1 MAKVRVYQLARKY
14 EISSDALRKILVKEG
29 ITVKSHMSSVDDK
42 VETFIEQHFKR
53 VKAASTR
60 EIKNKDRRPSRPGG
74 GGGARP
80 GGGGGGARPG
90 GGGGGARPGG
100 GGGGARP
107 GGGGGGARPGGGG
120 GDRPQKKTRGKRAKK
135 PAKKPD
141 TDHKA
146 VKESVKRTLA
156 KLDVTRKS
164 RRRKREKEEIIEV
177 EEEQGVI
184 KLPEFSTVADLAQKL
199 DIDPTEIIQKCFAMG
214 LMVSIN
220 QRLDSE
226 TIIMLAEEYEVTVK
240 FVAVYGQDMLA
251 GTKEIDPERMTERAP
266 VVTIMGHV
274 DHGKTSL
281 LDNVRNSNI
290 IAGEKGG
297 ITQHIGAYEVEIAGR
312 KITFIDT
319 PGHEAF
325 TAMRSRGA
333 QLTDIVILITA
344 ADDGVMPQTIE
355 AINHARAADVPIIV
369 AINKID
375 LPNADLDK
383 VKQGLLQQNLV
394 LEEYGGNV
402 MGTEISAKN
411 GVNIEKLLEMILLQS
426 EMMELKADTE
436 AEVRGVVLEARKEEG
451 RGNVCT
457 VLIQQGTLKIG
468 DNFITGNFFGR
479 VRAMLNERGQRI
491 EEAPPSTPAV
501 VLGCTGIP
509 QAGDA
514 FYQIED
520 EKTAKEIASKRQQ
533 FAREKNR
540 RLVARI
546 TLEDLYRQIQEGTI
560 KDLNLIIRADTDG
573 SLEAVTDS
581 FTALDTE
588 EVKVNVIQKLVG
600 MVNESDILLASASNA
615 VVIGFHTLI
624 TPKAEVLAKTEN
636 VDVRFYEVIYKA
648 IDDIKAAM
656 SGLLEPEIIETAL
669 GDAEVRQVFKVSK
682 TGVIAGCYVTSG
694 TIKRSALVRVRRDGE
709 VIHQAAINSL
719 KRFKDDVKE
728 VQSGFECG
736 IGVEGFDDYVEGDIF
751 EVYVEVERHRSID
764 D

>member
-29 ITVKSHMSSVDDK
+29 ITVKSHMSSVDEK
-42 VETFIEQHFKR
+42 AEMFVEQHFKR
-53 VKAASTR
+53 IRAATSREVKKRDRKPPRSKPAKKIKSKRTR
-60 EIKNKDRRPSRPGG
+60 
-74 GGGARP
+74 
-80 GGGGGGARPG
+80 
-90 GGGGGARPGG
+90 
-100 GGGGARP
+100 
-107 GGGGGGARPGGGG
+107 
-120 GDRPQKKTRGKRAKK
+120 K
-135 PAKKPD
+135 PAKKPE

-156 KLDVTRKS
+156 RLDVTRKS
-164 RRRKREKEEIIEV
+164 RRRKREKEEIVEV
-177 EEEQGVI
+177 EEEQNVI
-184 KLPEFSTVADLAQKL
+184 KLPEYSTVADLAEKL
-199 DIDPTEIIQKCFAMG
+199 DIDPADIIQRCFKLG

-226 TIIMLAEEYEVTVK
+226 TIEMFAEEYGVGVV
-240 FVAVYGQDMLA
+240 FISAYGQDMLA
-251 GTKEIDPERMTERAP
+251 GKKEVKPERMVERSP

-281 LDNVRNSNI
+281 LDNIRDSHI
-290 IAGEKGG
+290 IDGEKGG
-297 ITQHIGAYEVEIAGR
+297 ITQHIGAYEVETAG
-312 KITFIDT
+312 KGITFIDT

-333 QLTDIVILITA
+333 QLTDIVVLITA

-355 AINHARAADVPIIV
+355 AINHSRAADVPIIV

-402 MGTEISAKN
+402 MGSEISAKN
-411 GVNIEKLLEMILLQS
+411 GTNVDKLLEMILLQA
-426 EMMELKADTE
+426 EMMELKADPK

-457 VLIQQGTLKIG
+457 VLIQQGTLKVG
-468 DNFITGNFFGR
+468 DTFITGNFHGK
-479 VRAMLNERGQRI
+479 VRAMLNERGDRI
-491 EEAPPSTPAV
+491 EQAPPSTPAV

-514 FYQIED
+514 FYEVED
-520 EKTAKEIASKRQQ
+520 EKTAKEIATKRQQ
-533 FAREKNR
+533 FAREKDR
-540 RLVARI
+540 RTVNRI
-546 TLEDLYRQIQEGTI
+546 TLEDLYRQIQEGMV
-560 KDLNLIIRADTDG
+560 KELNLIIRADTDG
-573 SLEAVTDS
+573 SVEALTDS
-581 FTALDTE
+581 LTSLDTE
-588 EVKVNVIQKLVG
+588 EVKVNVLQKLVG
-600 MVNESDILLASASNA
+600 MVNESDILLASASKA
-615 VVIGFHTLI
+615 VVIGFHT
-624 TPKAEVLAKTEN
+624 TMPPQAQQLAKLEN
-636 VDVRFYEVIYKA
+636 VDVRLYEVIYQA

-656 SGLLEPEIIETAL
+656 SGLLEPEIIETPL
-669 GDAEVRQVFKVSK
+669 GDAEVRQVFNVSK
-682 TGVIAGCYVTSG
+682 TGTIAGCYVTSG
-694 TIKRSALVRVRRDGE
+694 LIRRNALVRLKREGE

-736 IGVEGFDDYVEGDIF
+736 IGIEGFEKFVEGDII
-751 EVYVEVERHRSID
+751 EVYVEEEKHRTID
-764 D
+764 

>member
-29 ITVKSHMSSVDDK
+29 ITVKSHMSSVDEK
-42 VETFIEQHFKR
+42 VEAFVEQHLKR
-53 VKAASTR
+53 VKAATTR
-60 EIKNKDRRPSRPGG
+60 EVKKKDRNLPRAKP
-74 GGGARP
+74 A
-80 GGGGGGARPG
+80 
-90 GGGGGARPGG
+90 
-100 GGGGARP
+100 
-107 GGGGGGARPGGGG
+107 
-120 GDRPQKKTRGKRAKK
+120 KKTRGKRTRK
-135 PAKKPD
+135 PARKPE

-156 KLDVTRKS
+156 RLDVTRKS
-164 RRRKREKEEIIEV
+164 RRRKREKEEVVEV
-177 EEEQGVI
+177 EVDLNVI
-184 KLPEFSTVADLAQKL
+184 KLPEFSTVADLAEKL
-199 DIDPTEIIQKCFAMG
+199 DVDPAEIIQKCFVLG

-220 QRLDSE
+220 QRLDSD
-226 TIIMLAEEYEVTVK
+226 TIKMLAEEYGVGVI
-240 FVAVYGQDMLA
+240 FVSDYREDMLA
-251 GTKEIDPERMTERAP
+251 GKKEIKPERMIERSP

-281 LDNVRNSNI
+281 LDNIRNSNI
-290 IAGEKGG
+290 IDGEKGG
-297 ITQHIGAYEVEIAGR
+297 ITQHIGAYEVETAGR

-411 GVNIEKLLEMILLQS
+411 GTNIENLLEMILLQA
-426 EMMELKADTE
+426 EMMELKADPE

-451 RGNVCT
+451 RGNVST
-457 VLIQQGTLKIG
+457 VLIQQGTLKVG
-468 DNFITGNFFGR
+468 DFFITGNFRGK
-479 VRAMLNERGQRI
+479 VRAMFNERGGRI
-491 EEAPPSTPAV
+491 EQALPSTPAV
-501 VLGCTGIP
+501 ILGCTGIP

-514 FYQIED
+514 FYQVED
-520 EKTAKEIASKRQQ
+520 ERTAKEIAAKRQQ
-533 FAREKNR
+533 FAREKDYR
-540 RLVARI
+540 TVQRI
-546 TLEDLYRQIQEGTI
+546 TLEDLYRQIQEGSV

-573 SLEAVTDS
+573 SVEALTDS
-581 FTALDTE
+581 LTSLNTE

-600 MVNESDILLASASNA
+600 MINESDILLASASNA
-615 VVIGFHTLI
+615 VVIGFHTLM
-624 TPKAEVLAKTEN
+624 PPQAQQLAKIEN
-636 VDVRFYEVIYKA
+636 VDVRLYDVIYQA
-648 IDDIKAAM
+648 IDDIKDAM
-656 SGLLEPEIIETAL
+656 SGLLEPEIIETPL
-669 GDAEVRQVFKVSK
+669 GEAEVRQVFKVSK
-682 TGVIAGCYVTSG
+682 IGTIAGCYVTSG
-694 TIKRSALVRVRRDGE
+694 TIKRNALVRVKREGE
-709 VIHQAAINSL
+709 VVHQAAINSL
-719 KRFKDDVKE
+719 KRFKDDARE

-736 IGVEGFDDYVEGDIF
+736 IGVEGFDDFAEGDIL
-751 EVYVEVERHRSID
+751 EAYVEEEKHRTID

>member
-14 EISSDALRKILVKEG
+14 EISSEALRKILVKEG
-29 ITVKSHMSSVDDK
+29 ITVKSHMSSVDEK
-42 VETFIEQHFKR
+42 VQVFIEQHLKR
-53 VKAASTR
+53 VKAATTR
-60 EIKNKDRRPSRPGG
+60 EVQRQNKKFPKSRP
-74 GGGARP
+74 P
-80 GGGGGGARPG
+80 
-90 GGGGGARPGG
+90 
-100 GGGGARP
+100 
-107 GGGGGGARPGGGG
+107 
-120 GDRPQKKTRGKRAKK
+120 KKPRGKRSRK
-135 PAKKPD
+135 PAKKPE

-156 KLDVTRKS
+156 RLDVTRKS
-164 RRRKREKEEIIEV
+164 RRRKREKEEVVEV
-177 EEEQGVI
+177 EADENI
-184 KLPEFSTVADLAQKL
+184 IRLPEFSTVADLAEKL
-199 DIDPTEIIQKCFAMG
+199 DVDPAEIIQRCFAIG

-226 TIIMLAEEYEVTVK
+226 TIEMLAEEYGFDVS
-240 FVAVYGQDMLA
+240 FVSVYGQDMLA
-251 GTKEIDPERMTERAP
+251 GKKEVDPDRMTERSP

-281 LDNVRNSNI
+281 LDNVRDSNI

-297 ITQHIGAYEVEIAGR
+297 ITQHIGAYEVKVGG
-312 KITFIDT
+312 KQITFIDT

-375 LPNADLDK
+375 LPNADLNK

-402 MGTEISAKN
+402 MGAEISAKN
-411 GVNIEKLLEMILLQS
+411 GTNIDKLLEMILLQA
-426 EMMELKADTE
+426 EMMELKADPE

-457 VLIQQGTLKIG
+457 VLIQQGTLKVG
-468 DNFITGNFFGR
+468 DNFITGNYYGR
-479 VRAMLNERGQRI
+479 VRALLDERGGKI
-491 EEAPPSTPAV
+491 EAALPSTPV
-501 VLGCTGIP
+501 VILGCTGVP

-514 FYQIED
+514 FYEVED
-520 EKTAKEIASKRQQ
+520 EKTAKEIATKRQQ
-533 FAREKNR
+533 FSREKNR
-540 RLVARI
+540 RLIHRI
-546 TLEDLYRQIQEGTI
+546 TLEDLYRQIQEGSV

-573 SLEAVTDS
+573 SVEAITDS
-581 FTALDTE
+581 FTSLDTE

-600 MVNESDILLASASNA
+600 MINESDILLASASNA
-615 VVIGFHTLI
+615 VVIGFHTMI
-624 TPKAEVLAKTEN
+624 APKAEQLAKIEN
-636 VDVRFYEVIYKA
+636 VDVRFYDVIYKA

-656 SGLLEPEIIETAL
+656 SGLLEPEIIETPL

-682 TGVIAGCYVTSG
+682 TGTIAGCYVTSG
-694 TIKRSALVRVRRDGE
+694 TIKRNALVRLRRDGE
-709 VIHQAAINSL
+709 VIHQAAVNSL
-719 KRFKDDVKE
+719 KRFKDDAKE

-736 IGVEGFDDYVEGDIF
+736 IGVEGFENFVEGDIL
-751 EVYVEVERHRSID
+751 EVYVEEEKRRTID

>member
-1 MAKVRVYQLARKY
+1 MAKVRVYLLARKY

-53 VKAASTR
+53 VKAATTR
-60 EIKNKDRRPSRPGG
+60 EVKNKARKPSRP

-80 GGGGGGARPG
+80 GGGGPRPG
-90 GGGGGARPGG
+90 GGGPRPGG
-100 GGGGARP
+100 GGPRP
-107 GGGGGGARPGGGG
+107 GGGSGGG
-120 GDRPQKKTRGKRAKK
+120 GDRPSKKTRGKRPKKSAKK
-135 PAKKPD
+135 PE

-164 RRRKREKEEIIEV
+164 RRRKREKEDIIEV

-199 DIDPTEIIQKCFAMG
+199 DVDPTEIIQKCFAMG

-220 QRLDSE
+220 QRLDSD
-226 TIIMLAEEYEVTVK
+226 TIIMLAEEYEVTAQ
-240 FVAVYGQDMLA
+240 FVSVYGQDMLA
-251 GTKEIDPERMTERAP
+251 GKKEVDPERMTERSP

-297 ITQHIGAYEVEIAGR
+297 ITQHIGAYEVEIAGK

-344 ADDGVMPQTIE
+344 ADDGVMPQTVE

-426 EMMELKADTE
+426 EMMELKADPE
-436 AEVRGVVLEARKEEG
+436 ADVRGVVLEARKEEG

-457 VLIQQGTLKIG
+457 VLIQQGTLRIG

-491 EEAPPSTPAV
+491 EVAPPSTPV
-501 VLGCTGIP
+501 VILGCTGIP
-509 QAGDA
+509 QARDA
-514 FYQIED
+514 FYEIED
-520 EKTAKEIASKRQQ
+520 EKTAKEIASKRQL
-533 FAREKNR
+533 FAREKDR

-546 TLEDLYRQIQEGTI
+546 TLEDLYRQIQEGTV

-581 FTALDTE
+581 FTSLDTE

-600 MVNESDILLASASNA
+600 MINESDILLASASNA
-615 VVIGFHTLI
+615 VVIGFHTSI
-624 TPKAEVLAKTEN
+624 TPKAEALAKTEN

-656 SGLLEPEIIETAL
+656 SGLLEPEILETAL

-682 TGVIAGCYVTSG
+682 TGVIAGSYVTSG
-694 TIKRSALVRVRRDGE
+694 TIKRNALVRVRRDGE

-736 IGVEGFDDYVEGDIF
+736 IGVEGFDDYAEGDIF
-751 EVYVEVERHRSID
+751 EVYIEVERHRSID

>member
-29 ITVKSHMSSVDDK
+29 ITVKSHMSSVDEK

-53 VKAASTR
+53 VKAATTR
-60 EIKNKDRRPSRPGG
+60 EIKKKDRRPPRGG
-74 GGGARP
+74 GQP
-80 GGGGGGARPG
+80 P
-90 GGGGGARPGG
+90 
-100 GGGGARP
+100 
-107 GGGGGGARPGGGG
+107 
-120 GDRPQKKTRGKRAKK
+120 KKTKGKRTRKSVKK
-135 PAKKPD
+135 PE

-164 RRRKREKEEIIEV
+164 RRRKREKEEVIEV

-220 QRLDSE
+220 QRLDAD
-226 TIIMLAEEYEVTVK
+226 TIMMLTEEYEVTVQ
-240 FVAVYGQDMLA
+240 FVSVYGQDMLA
-251 GTKEIDPERMTERAP
+251 RKKEIDPERMIERSP

-281 LDNVRNSNI
+281 LDNIRNSNI

-297 ITQHIGAYEVEIAGR
+297 ITQHIGAYEVEKAGH

-375 LPNADLDK
+375 LPNADLNK
-383 VKQGLLQQNLV
+383 VKQGLIQQNLV
-394 LEEYGGNV
+394 LEEFGGNV

-411 GVNIEKLLEMILLQS
+411 GVNIEKLLEMILLQA
-426 EMMELKADTE
+426 EMMELKADPE

-468 DNFITGNFFGR
+468 DNFITGNYFGR
-479 VRAMLNERGQRI
+479 VRAMLNERGSRI
-491 EEAPPSTPAV
+491 ELAPPSTPAV
-501 VLGCTGIP
+501 ILGCTGIP

-533 FAREKNR
+533 FAREKDR
-540 RLVARI
+540 RLVQRI
-546 TLEDLYRQIQEGTI
+546 TLEDLYRQIQEGSV

-581 FTALDTE
+581 FTSLDTE

-615 VVIGFHTLI
+615 VVIGFNTLI

-656 SGLLEPEIIETAL
+656 SGLLEPEIIETPL

-682 TGVIAGCYVTSG
+682 TGTIAGCYVTSG
-694 TIKRSALVRVRRDGE
+694 TIKRNALVRVKRDGE

-736 IGVEGFDDYVEGDIF
+736 IGVEGFDEYVEGDIF
-751 EVYVEVERHRSID
+751 EVYVEEERHRSID

>member
-1 MAKVRVYQLARKY
+1 LAKVRVYQLARKY
-14 EISSDALRKILVKEG
+14 EISSEALRKILVKEG
-29 ITVKSHMSSVDDK
+29 ITVKSHMSSVDEK
-42 VETFIEQHFKR
+42 VQVFIEQHLKR
-53 VKAASTR
+53 VKAATTR
-60 EIKNKDRRPSRPGG
+60 EVQRQSKKFPKSRP
-74 GGGARP
+74 P
-80 GGGGGGARPG
+80 
-90 GGGGGARPGG
+90 
-100 GGGGARP
+100 
-107 GGGGGGARPGGGG
+107 
-120 GDRPQKKTRGKRAKK
+120 KKPRGKRSRK
-135 PAKKPD
+135 PAKKPE

-156 KLDVTRKS
+156 RLDVTRKS
-164 RRRKREKEEIIEV
+164 RRRKREKEEVVEV
-177 EEEQGVI
+177 EADENII
-184 KLPEFSTVADLAQKL
+184 KLPEFSTVADLAEKL
-199 DIDPTEIIQKCFAMG
+199 DVDPAEIIQRCFAIG

-226 TIIMLAEEYEVTVK
+226 TIEMLVEEYGFDVS
-240 FVAVYGQDMLA
+240 FVSVYGQDMLA
-251 GTKEIDPERMTERAP
+251 GKKEVNPDRMTVRSP

-281 LDNVRNSNI
+281 LDNVRDSNI

-297 ITQHIGAYEVEIAGR
+297 ITQHIGAYEVKVGG
-312 KITFIDT
+312 KQITFIDT

-375 LPNADLDK
+375 LPTADLNK

-402 MGTEISAKN
+402 MGAEISAKN
-411 GVNIEKLLEMILLQS
+411 GTNIDKLLEMILLQA
-426 EMMELKADTE
+426 EMMELKADPE

-457 VLIQQGTLKIG
+457 VLIQQGTLKVG
-468 DNFITGNFFGR
+468 DNFITGNYYGR
-479 VRAMLNERGQRI
+479 VRALLDERGGKI
-491 EEAPPSTPAV
+491 KAALPSNPV
-501 VLGCTGIP
+501 VILGCTGVP

-514 FYQIED
+514 FYEVED
-520 EKTAKEIASKRQQ
+520 ERTAREIATKRQQ
-533 FAREKNR
+533 FSREKNR
-540 RLVARI
+540 RLVHRI
-546 TLEDLYRQIQEGTI
+546 TLEDLYRQIQEGGV

-573 SLEAVTDS
+573 SVEAITDS
-581 FTALDTE
+581 FTSLDTE

-600 MVNESDILLASASNA
+600 MINESDILLASASNA
-615 VVIGFHTLI
+615 VVIGFHTAI
-624 TPKAEVLAKTEN
+624 APKADQLAKIEN
-636 VDVRFYEVIYKA
+636 VDVRFYDVIYKA

-656 SGLLEPEIIETAL
+656 SGLLEPEIIETPL

-682 TGVIAGCYVTSG
+682 TGTIAGCYVTSG
-694 TIKRSALVRVRRDGE
+694 TIKRNALVRVRRDGE
-709 VIHQAAINSL
+709 VIHQAAVNSL
-719 KRFKDDVKE
+719 KRFKDDAKE

-736 IGVEGFDDYVEGDIF
+736 IGVEGFDNFVEGDIL
-751 EVYVEVERHRSID
+751 EVYVEEEKRRTID
-764 D
+764 G

>member
-29 ITVKSHMSSVDDK
+29 ITVKSHMSSVDEK
-42 VETFIEQHFKR
+42 VETFVEQHLKR
-53 VKAASTR
+53 VKAATTR
-60 EIKNKDRRPSRPGG
+60 EVKKRDRNLP
-74 GGGARP
+74 
-80 GGGGGGARPG
+80 
-90 GGGGGARPGG
+90 
-100 GGGGARP
+100 
-107 GGGGGGARPGGGG
+107 
-120 GDRPQKKTRGKRAKK
+120 RGK
-135 PAKKPD
+135 PAKKPKGKRTRKPARKPE

-156 KLDVTRKS
+156 RLDVTRKS
-164 RRRKREKEEIIEV
+164 RRRKREKEEVVEV
-177 EEEQGVI
+177 EQDLNVI
-184 KLPEFSTVADLAQKL
+184 KLPEFSTVADLAEKL
-199 DIDPTEIIQKCFAMG
+199 DVDPAEIIQKCFVLG

-220 QRLDSE
+220 QRLDSD
-226 TIIMLAEEYEVTVK
+226 TIKMLAEEYGVGVVFLSE
-240 FVAVYGQDMLA
+240 YRQDMLA
-251 GTKEIDPERMTERAP
+251 GKKEIKPERLVERSP

-281 LDNVRNSNI
+281 LDNIRNSNI
-290 IAGEKGG
+290 IDGEKGG
-297 ITQHIGAYEVEIAGR
+297 ITQHIGAYEVEAAGR

-375 LPNADLDK
+375 LPNADLGK

-411 GVNIEKLLEMILLQS
+411 GTNIDSLLEMILLQA
-426 EMMELKADTE
+426 EMMELKADPE

-457 VLIQQGTLKIG
+457 VLIQQGTLKVG
-468 DNFITGNFFGR
+468 DIFITGNFYGK
-479 VRAMLNERGQRI
+479 VRAMFNERGVRI
-491 EEAPPSTPAV
+491 EQAPPSTPAV
-501 VLGCTGIP
+501 ILGCTGIP

-514 FYQIED
+514 FYQVEG

-533 FAREKNR
+533 FAREKDYR
-540 RLVARI
+540 TVQRI
-546 TLEDLYRQIQEGTI
+546 TLEDLYRQIQEGSV

-573 SLEAVTDS
+573 SVEVLTDS
-581 FTALDTE
+581 LTSLNTE

-600 MVNESDILLASASNA
+600 MINESDILLASASNA

-624 TPKAEVLAKTEN
+624 PPQAQQLAKVEN
-636 VDVRFYEVIYKA
+636 VDVRLYDVIYKA
-648 IDDIKAAM
+648 IDDIKDAM
-656 SGLLEPEIIETAL
+656 SGLLEPEIIETPL

-682 TGVIAGCYVTSG
+682 TGTIAGCYVTSG
-694 TIKRSALVRVRRDGE
+694 TIKRNALVRVKREGE
-709 VIHQAAINSL
+709 VVHQAAINSL
-719 KRFKDDVKE
+719 KRFKDDARE

-736 IGVEGFDDYVEGDIF
+736 IGVEGFENFVEGDII
-751 EVYVEVERHRSID
+751 EAYVEEEKHRTID
-764 D
+764 G